1 MIKDWDIYRYFKED
15 TLLYVGISYDALAR
29 QKQHMSNRNNKWK
42 SIYDRMEREI
52 FTGTRSEL
60 EQREK
65 TIIQSEN
72 PVYNV
77 THVLSTE
84 IKPKKITEKKPDV
97 DYNLK
102 IIDQELIPYYEQFM
116 MVLEEDVNNVILYCS
131 KSIGEKLID
140 YLSGFY
146 CESAEA
152 STNFITSMKFDK
164 NICVFNTDKDIR
176 KICIEARDNDD
187 LWLEK
192 NKDGWV
198 FLNWLTEQDKFFPM
212 WKKSA

>member
-1 MIKDWDIYRYFKED
+1 MIKDWDIYRYYKQD
-15 TLLYVGISYDALAR
+15 TLLYVGISYDALVR
-29 QKQHMSNRNNKWK
+29 QKQHMSNHNNKWK
-42 SIYDRMEREI
+42 SIYDRMDREI

-65 TIIQSEN
+65 LIIQSEH

-77 THVLSTE
+77 THVLSTT
-84 IKPKKITEKKPDV
+84 IKPKKIKEKSQDV
-97 DYNLK
+97 ADNVK
-102 IIDQELIPYYEQFM
+102 IIEEELIPYYEKFM
-116 MVLEEDVNNVILYCS
+116 MALEENVDNVILYCS
-131 KSIGEKLID
+131 KSIAEKLSH

-146 CESAEA
+146 CENAQA
-152 STNFITSMKFDK
+152 STNFITSIKFDK
-164 NICVFNTDKDIR
+164 DICIFNTDKDIR

-198 FLNWLTEQDKFFPM
+198 FLDWLTEQDKFFPM